1 MESRREE
8 RERRRRRA
16 VVTPDTAGSD
26 EARHNYHAHLELR
39 FRTMVHH
46 SMFGRHPL
54 VVVPL
59 VIARRQE
66 SNGHS
71 AERRRTRLGCIF
83 MKQREPMAS

>member
-8 RERRRRRA
+8 NQRRRGRA

-26 EARHNYHAHLELR
+26 EARDSYQAHLELR

-59 VIARRQE
+59 VIARSQE
-66 SNGHS
+66 NKGRS
-71 AERRRTRLGCIF
+71 AERTKTRLGRIF